1 MSPAFSQQTR
11 QAAYE
16 PFTPNNSGQRSR
28 PTYYRGCWHVVS
40 RRFFDA
46 YPQPRQ
52 TEPCPAPKGVYNPK
66 ASIPHAASLH
76 QACAHCAISPTA
88 ASRRSLGRIS
98 VPVWPTTLSGRLPVD
113 ALVGR
118 HPTNKLI
125 GREPIPRR
133 KTSFPAQPCDQ
144 TGTSGIRPRFQSL
157 SRSRGAGCPRI
168 THPFAT
174 NPHRQKDSASS
185 FDLHVLSTPPAFVL
199 SQDQTLHKKQNNCRQ
214 PKTGPPKPDPQKGRT
229 RRRTPKKTRRHN
241 RHPHALSSNQPPHPH
256 PAHTPTQAHAQ
267 GRNTTTAPT
276 QPSPAADNNTTP
288 PPPTPTTP
296 THVTPTT
303 HRRLYFKGVGFEQA
317 NFLCSR

>member
-174 NPHRQKDSASS
+174 NPHHQKDSASS

-214 PKTGPPKPDPQKGRT
+214 PKTGPPKPDPKQAGHAAEPPKRPDDT
-229 RRRTPKKTRRHN
+229 IVIHTHYQAINHHTHTPHT
-241 RHPHALSSNQPPHPH
+241 HPHRHTHKEETQPPHPH
-256 PAHTPTQAHAQ
+256 NQARQ
-267 GRNTTTAPT
+267 QTTTLHPH
-276 QPSPAADNNTTP
+276 P
-288 PPPTPTTP
+288 PPPQPPPT
-296 THVTPTT
+296 
-303 HRRLYFKGVGFEQA
+303 
-317 NFLCSR
+317 